1 MFATTSMRMKLRL
14 TMKVGDLVRVS
25 YRGLGILVFLGD
37 ATARIELFSGKR
49 VVAHPSNLELI
60 SESR

>member
-1 MFATTSMRMKLRL
+1 
-14 TMKVGDLVRVS
+14 MKVGSLVKVP

>member
-1 MFATTSMRMKLRL
+1 MKIGSLV
-14 TMKVGDLVRVS
+14 KVP

-49 VVAHPSNLELI
+49 VAAHPSNLELI
-60 SESR
+60 SENR

>member
-1 MFATTSMRMKLRL
+1 MKI
-14 TMKVGDLVRVS
+14 GDLVRVP

-49 VVAHPSNLELI
+49 VVAHPSNLEVV
-60 SESR
+60 SENR

>member
-1 MFATTSMRMKLRL
+1 MKI
-14 TMKVGDLVRVS
+14 GSLVRVP

-49 VVAHPSNLELI
+49 VVAHPSNLEI
-60 SESR
+60 VSENR

>member
-1 MFATTSMRMKLRL
+1 MKIGSLV
-14 TMKVGDLVRVS
+14 KVP
-25 YRGLGILVFLGD
+25 YQGLGILVFLGD

-49 VVAHPSNLELI
+49 VVAHPSNLEVI

>member
-1 MFATTSMRMKLRL
+1 
-14 TMKVGDLVRVS
+14 MKVGSLVRVP

-49 VVAHPSNLELI
+49 AEAHPSCLELI
-60 SESR
+60 NENR

>member
-1 MFATTSMRMKLRL
+1 MKI
-14 TMKVGDLVRVS
+14 GSLVRVP

-49 VVAHPSNLELI
+49 VLAHPSNLELI
-60 SESR
+60 NENR